1 MFVLPSLVIPKRS
14 TILVSV
20 QSASIPFSFF
30 NCDDFNDKFNFI
42 ENSITHNVL
51 IPQGNYN
58 VNTLISTLKPLMG
71 INFNIVYNVLDNTYT
86 FTNSLYDFQFLNT
99 CTCFEMLGFSDNT
112 IYTSISKTLKSNIS
126 INLFTIRNIYICSN
140 NFILN
145 NVNSST
151 PNNSSILCS
160 VPIQSSSGSI
170 ITYSNIY
177 NVANEVFNT
186 HNLTLLHIKL
196 TDQDGDILDLNGCHF
211 SLTLQ
216 LDINK

>member
-1 MFVLPSLVIPKRS
+1 
-14 TILVSV
+14 
-20 QSASIPFSFF
+20 
-30 NCDDFNDKFNFI
+30 
-42 ENSITHNVL
+42 
-51 IPQGNYN
+51 
-58 VNTLISTLKPLMG
+58 
-71 INFNIVYNVLDNTYT
+71 
-86 FTNSLYDFQFLNT
+86 
-99 CTCFEMLGFSDNT
+99 MLGFIDNKT
-112 IYTSISKTLKSNIS
+112 YTSTLKTLKSVIS
-126 INLFTIRNIYICSN
+126 FNLFTIRNIYICSN

-160 VPIQSSSGSI
+160 VPVQSSSGSI
-170 ITYSNIY
+170 ITYSNIFDIS
-177 NVANEVFNT
+177 NEVYNI